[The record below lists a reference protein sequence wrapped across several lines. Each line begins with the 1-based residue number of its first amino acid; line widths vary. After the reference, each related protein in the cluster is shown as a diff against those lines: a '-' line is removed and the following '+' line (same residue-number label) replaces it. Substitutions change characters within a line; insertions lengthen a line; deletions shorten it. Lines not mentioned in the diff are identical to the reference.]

1 MLGDSSGWSRC
12 SAAAALNRVTGID
25 RALQHD
31 HRFSGVW
38 NDPEP
43 RAALGC
49 EKRCATPSGYDSFDF
64 KTVFD
69 VTDIVDENRAVHAG
83 DRTAVKRVVVEI
95 GVEGYGGG
103 RGVLIEDSPGDM
115 KCVLAVR

>member
-1 MLGDSSGWSRC
+1 
-12 SAAAALNRVTGID
+12 
-25 RALQHD
+25 LQHD

-38 NDPEP
+38 GDPEP

-49 EKRCATPSGYDSFDF
+49 SKRFATPTGYDSFDF

-69 VTDIVDENRAVHAG
+69 VTDIVDENRTIHTT

-95 GVEGYGGG
+95 DIEGYGGC
-103 RGVLIEDSPGDM
+103 RGVLIEDKPGDT